1 MAIEASNPFFNE
13 LAQRAVSDIYM
24 LSTETEHGPY
34 PFAGIPWFS
43 TPFGRD
49 GVITA
54 LLTLWLDPM
63 IARGVLQFLA
73 ATQATAVDPE
83 RDAEPGKI
91 LHEMRDGEMAHLG
104 EVPFGRYYGSVD
116 STPLFIMLLGE
127 YFGRSN
133 DLSLVRQ
140 LWPNVV
146 AALRW
151 IDTYGDRDGDGFVEY
166 HRHTDTGLVNQG
178 WKDSADAI
186 SHADGRLATG
196 PIALCE
202 VQAYVFGAKRHA
214 AMLARSLGDVATAT
228 RLEGEAESLRLKFEA
243 AFWCDQLSTYVL
255 ALDGDKR
262 QCRVVS
268 SNAGH
273 ALLTGIAAPERA
285 KRVAEALMSAACF
298 SGWGIR
304 TLARTAVRY
313 NPISYHNGSVWPH
326 DNALIALGFARY
338 GFKEPVVRVFA
349 GLFDAACHWEPRRL
363 PELFC
368 GFARRGTAPTMY
380 PVACSPQAWS
390 SATVFGLLQAS
401 LGLALDP
408 AAGEIRFDRPT
419 LPAFLRDL
427 NLRGLRFDDAAADV
441 LLQRHGGEVTA
452 SVPHRQGTMR
462 VVVIH

>member
-1 MAIEASNPFFNE
+1 
-13 LAQRAVSDIYM
+13 
-24 LSTETEHGPY
+24 
-34 PFAGIPWFS
+34 
-43 TPFGRD
+43 
-49 GVITA
+49 
-54 LLTLWLDPM
+54 M

-104 EVPFGRYYGSVD
+104 EVPFARYYGSVD

-178 WKDSADAI
+178 WKDSADSI

-214 AMLARSLGDVATAT
+214 ALLAHSLGDTATAA

-243 AFWCDQLSTYVL
+243 AFWSDELSTYVL

-285 KRVAEALMSAACF
+285 KRVAEVLMSAACF

-313 NPISYHNGSVWPH
+313 NPISYHNGSIWPH
-326 DNALIALGFARY
+326 DNALISLGFARY
-338 GFKEPVVRVFA
+338 GLKKSVVRVFA
-349 GLFDAACHWEPRRL
+349 GLYDAARHWEPRRF

-408 AAGEIRFDRPT
+408 AAGEIRFDHPM

-427 NLRGLRFDDAAADV
+427 NLRGLRLDDAGADV
-441 LLQRHGGEVTA
+441 LLHCHGGEVTPT
-452 SVPHRQGTMR
+452 VTCRQGAMR
-462 VVVIH
+462 VIVIH

>member
-1 MAIEASNPFFNE
+1 M
-13 LAQRAVSDIYM
+13 
-24 LSTETEHGPY
+24 
-34 PFAGIPWFS
+34 
-43 TPFGRD
+43 
-49 GVITA
+49 
-54 LLTLWLDPM
+54 
-63 IARGVLQFLA
+63 
-73 ATQATAVDPE
+73 
-83 RDAEPGKI
+83 
-91 LHEMRDGEMAHLG
+91 
-104 EVPFGRYYGSVD
+104 
-116 STPLFIMLLGE
+116 
-127 YFGRSN
+127 
-133 DLSLVRQ
+133 
-140 LWPNVV
+140 WPNVE

-166 HRHTDTGLVNQG
+166 HRAHRHRADQSGLEG
-178 WKDSADAI
+178 LGGCDI
-186 SHADGRLATG
+186 SRRGRLATG

-214 AMLARSLGDVATAT
+214 AMLARRARRRSNGRPARRRSRTLAVEHSKRRSGAIIV
-228 RLEGEAESLRLKFEA
+228 G
-243 AFWCDQLSTYVL
+243 TYVL

-262 QCRVVS
+262 QCRVVA

-273 ALLTGIAAPERA
+273 ALFTGIAAPERA
-285 KRVAEALMSAACF
+285 RGLRTALMSAACF

-304 TLARTAVRY
+304 TVARTAARY
-313 NPISYHNGSVWPH
+313 NPMSYHNGSVWPH

-349 GLFDAACHWEPRRL
+349 GLFDAACHWELRRF

-380 PVACSPQAWS
+380 PVACSPQAWA

-441 LLQRHGGEVTA
+441 LLHAMAEVTA